1 MRKRFL
7 GFIYYRLRHSPRLEP
22 MKQPPPL
29 PGTVTRP
36 SSDSSSLK
44 IFAAANR
51 LPKALPMSL
60 VPKLGR
66 CFSPGALDL
75 QVAFV
80 PVLLGSEVQKHNFG
94 EPLLRRLSG
103 CISDRQ
109 RAQVSHQRIADG
121 HRSEL
126 PGRYASSAPRP
137 HSQAPTG
144 VFPYNA
150 VWALI
155 VSSMT
160 AELATAGVF
169 VGMAVAAR
177 SPTC

>member
-51 LPKALPMSL
+51 LPKVLPMSL

-75 QVAFV
+75 KSLSFQSFSDLRSKSTTSVSPYCAVYLGAFLTASGLKFLIN
-80 PVLLGSEVQKHNFG
+80 VLQTVIGQNSLADM
-94 EPLLRRLSG
+94 RRQLHDHTLKLPQAFFRTTQSG
-103 CISDRQ
+103 R
-109 RAQVSHQRIADG
+109 
-121 HRSEL
+121 
-126 PGRYASSAPRP
+126 
-137 HSQAPTG
+137 
-144 VFPYNA
+144 
-150 VWALI
+150 
-155 VSSMT
+155 
-160 AELATAGVF
+160 
-169 VGMAVAAR
+169 
-177 SPTC
+177 